1 MNAFQGNGVLKYGH
15 TILVM
20 MPSVT
25 VTVFKST
32 VVNDPDAP
40 MFLTEI
46 VPKPVMSVLGIV
58 ADAVKAAVALPLTYP
73 VNVIAP
79 DPPLG
84 TPRVPASVTAPV
96 VAVVGVSPVVPPEKD
111 STPVLL
117 MVTLPVALDTKMPVP
132 AKIDSTPELA
142 TVIAPAALVT
152 VMPTP
157 VPNVLRVYPVLLP
170 ISNWP
175 LVGIVPSPVPPLM
188 TGVMPVPP
196 PVTVYWL

>member
-1 MNAFQGNGVLKYGH
+1 
-15 TILVM
+15 M

-46 VPKPVMSVLGIV
+46 VPNPVMSVLGIV
-58 ADAVKAAVALPLTYP
+58 AEAVKAAVALPLTYP
-73 VNVIAP
+73 VNVTAP

-96 VAVVGVSPVVPPEKD
+96 VAVAGVKPVVPPENDK
-111 STPVLL
+111 TPVLANVIVPKPL
-117 MVTLPVALDTKMPVP
+117 TTEIPLPTASVF
-132 AKIDSTPELA
+132 S
-142 TVIAPAALVT
+142 
-152 VMPTP
+152 
-157 VPNVLRVYPVLLP
+157 VYPVPLP

-175 LVGIVPSPVPPLM
+175 LVGIVDNPVPPLE
-188 TGVMPVPP
+188 TGIMPRPLP
-196 PVTVYWL
+196 RML

>member
-1 MNAFQGNGVLKYGH
+1 M
-15 TILVM
+15 LVM

-58 ADAVKAAVALPLTYP
+58 AEAVKAAVALPLTYP
-73 VNVIAP
+73 VNVTAP

-84 TPRVPASVTAPV
+84 TLRVPASVTAPV
-96 VAVVGVSPVVPPEKD
+96 VAVAGVRPVVPPEKD
-111 STPVLL
+111 T
-117 MVTLPVALDTKMPVP
+117 
-132 AKIDSTPELA
+132 TPELA
-142 TVIAPAALVT
+142 TVIVPAALVT
-152 VMPTP
+152 VMPLLA
-157 VPNVLRVYPVLLP
+157 VSVLRVYPVPLP
-170 ISNWP
+170 INNWP
-175 LVGIVPSPVPPLM
+175 LVGTVPSPVPPLV

-196 PVTVYWL
+196 PVTVYWLKNQRYHSRETAPVR

>member
-1 MNAFQGNGVLKYGH
+1 
-15 TILVM
+15 M

-46 VPKPVMSVLGIV
+46 VPNPVMSVLGIV
-58 ADAVKAAVALPLTYP
+58 AEAVKAAVALPLTYP
-73 VNVIAP
+73 VNVTAP

-96 VAVVGVSPVVPPEKD
+96 VAVAGVRPVVPLEKD

-117 MVTLPVALDTKMPVP
+117 TVTLPVAPDTEMPVP
-132 AKIDSTPELA
+132 ARLDNTPELA
-142 TVIAPAALVT
+142 TVIVPVALVT
-152 VMPTP
+152 VMPAP
-157 VPNVLRVYPVLLP
+157 VPSVLRVYPVPLP
-170 ISNWP
+170 INNWP
-175 LVGIVPSPVPPLM
+175 LVGMVDSPVPPLM